1 MFFIR
6 LQSKLKIILILY
18 GASPDMT
25 GDLKIAKPD
34 WESYCQQIADL
45 IVAEQSPAR
54 LLEVRTKLYE
64 LLSHCIPPTV
74 ILKVCPVG
82 NRFVPTLFINQTIA
96 ERVTDK
102 VDEAIKTDIMHWAA
116 FYVCSPSLSC
126 GRVVTSQ

>member
-1 MFFIR
+1 
-6 LQSKLKIILILY
+6 
-18 GASPDMT
+18 MT

-82 NRFVPTLFINQTIA
+82 NRFISPYLST
-96 ERVTDK
+96 RR
-102 VDEAIKTDIMHWAA
+102 
-116 FYVCSPSLSC
+116 SPSESQTKSTMPLRPTSC
-126 GRVVTSQ
+126 IGQRSTYVRPPSVVSAP